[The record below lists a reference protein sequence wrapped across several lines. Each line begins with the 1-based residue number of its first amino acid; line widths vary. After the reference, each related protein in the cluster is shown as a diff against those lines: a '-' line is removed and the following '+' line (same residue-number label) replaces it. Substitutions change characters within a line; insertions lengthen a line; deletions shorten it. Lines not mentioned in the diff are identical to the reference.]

1 MKDLRGDSSELG
13 VPSVDKVDQVSQR
26 HALPLQDEAFRAAY
40 DRHASEILRYAIRCT
55 GRRDIAEELASE
67 AFLKMYVH
75 RQHVDFNR
83 AGAWLTAAVKNMAI
97 DYWRR
102 MEVERRPENLLA
114 ASRPLVS
121 NPEVDRLREILGHPA
136 LKVEHRVCL
145 TLHYVHG
152 MENREIT
159 QHTGLSQ
166 NQVKSALQY
175 GLRLLRNAYRAED
188 RRKEDDSE

>member
-1 MKDLRGDSSELG
+1 MRGDSSELG
-13 VPSVDKVDQVSQR
+13 VPLVDKVDPLSRQ
-26 HALPLQDEAFRAAY
+26 HAVPLQDEAFRAAY
-40 DRHASEILRYAIRCT
+40 ERHAPEILRYAIRCT
-55 GRRDIAEELASE
+55 GRRDIAEELTSE

-75 RQHVDFNR
+75 RQHVDWPR

-102 MEVERRPENLLA
+102 MEVERRSENLLA
-114 ASRPLVS
+114 ASRPLHS
-121 NPEVDRLREILGHPA
+121 NPDVDRLREILSHPA
-136 LKVEHRVCL
+136 LKAEHRVCL

-175 GLRLLRNAYRAED
+175 GLRLLRKALGVED
-188 RRKEDDSE
+188 ARKEDIRE